1 MEQIEL
7 EVATRE
13 VLGKKVRFL
22 RRQGITPVHLFGHG
36 IESEAL
42 QCDTTQ
48 LQQVLAQAGRTKLV
62 DLKLDKAK
70 KPRKIVIREIQKNPQ
85 TGELLHVDFYQ
96 VRMAEKIKVEVP
108 IVLVREAPALKLKE
122 NMLVQDLTSLTIECL
137 PDEIPASVEL
147 DLSSLTEVE
156 QLIRVKE
163 IILSEGVTVL
173 SDPEHTVVKIS
184 SRPVEKVEE
193 VVEEEVEEEAVEGE
207 AAEAPEGAP
216 EEESKRGIG
225 QTEPRPYQ

>member
-42 QCDTTQ
+42 QCDTTL
-48 LQQVLAQAGRTKLV
+48 LQRVLAQAGRTKLI

-70 KPRKIVIREIQKNPQ
+70 EPRKIVIREIQRDPQ
-85 TGELLHVDFYQ
+85 TGDLLHVDFYQ
-96 VRMAEKIKVEVP
+96 VRMAEKIKVDVP
-108 IVLVREAPALKLKE
+108 IVLVGEAPALKLKE
-122 NMLVQDLTSLTIECL
+122 NMLVQDLTSLTIESL
-137 PDEIPASVEL
+137 PDEIPASIEL
-147 DLSSLTEVE
+147 DLSLLTEVE

-173 SDPEHTVVKIS
+173 TDPEHTVVKIS
-184 SRPVEKVEE
+184 SRPIEKIEEVVEEEVVEE
-193 VVEEEVEEEAVEGE
+193 VVEEE
-207 AAEAPEGAP
+207 AAEARGKLP
-216 EEESKRGIG
+216 EEESK
-225 QTEPRPYQ
+225 EK